1 MLQQPR
7 GEWGNLS
14 AKLLSESKQKFD
26 AYLSRDGAAPSQAH
40 VTTSPN
46 QVTEVVLAMNKL

>member
-14 AKLLSESKQKFD
+14 DKLLSESKQKFTT
-26 AYLSRDGAAPSQAH
+26 YLSGSSDAAAPSQAQAGR
-40 VTTSPN
+40 N
-46 QVTEVVLAMNKL
+46 